1 MSDTKQQIMKT
12 MYSLVARYGY
22 DKASIGK
29 ISKVIGI
36 SKPAI
41 YYYFDNKE
49 EIFVELIREVYPVQ
63 KGSEKKYLD
72 KLRSRKDL
80 REILLRLGLSQIQNY
95 RGDSERQRFLS
106 EVNVQTNRILKIK
119 KYRNLMDE
127 ENLGVWRN
135 VLTEAASKKLFDKK
149 LVKLKANELFTLS
162 AGISYAISERNKDMS
177 FAMWKDVIDNLI
189 LGQSNN

>member
-1 MSDTKQQIMKT
+1 